1 LRVCDANGQGVFSS
15 RRPALAAVLA
25 LALPLAPSAALAQTS
40 AVIGRVIIPGSAINA
55 ETIVLPTSRLFHT
68 ESNDFFAEP
77 DGTIYVQTGDIPA
90 MWLRDSSAQSKP
102 YVRFAQAF
110 PKLKPLARAVIERN
124 AKNVLIDPYANA
136 FTAGYKVW
144 EEKWEVDS
152 LAYPVTLAYT
162 YWRRTGD
169 RAMFSPRLHWAFE
182 RTLQTYQCEQHHARC
197 SHYTTRFLPNGGQGA
212 ACAETGMIWSA
223 FRPSDDPVRY
233 CYNIPQEMFVVVAL
247 HELAEMATPV
257 FGDSKLAAGASRLA
271 DEINAGIER
280 HGTVLFPGLGE
291 VYAYEV
297 DGYGRFILMDDANLP
312 NLLAATYYGYS
323 AANDPIYLRTRRFVL
338 SSANPYFYNGKYA
351 TGLGSPH
358 TPTGWVWPLGL
369 IARGL
374 TAQTPFEAARVVSDI
389 AHSDLTDGLIH
400 ESFDPNDPSRFTRA
414 EFGWGNAL
422 YAELIFRS
430 CAGFDPDPLPAP
442 VQPSFGGDIA
452 RTPVI
457 VEPPEIWLNAE
468 NVYDEA
474 RSLLQE

>member
-1 LRVCDANGQGVFSS
+1 MLSS
-15 RRPALAAVLA
+15 RRPALAAVFA
-25 LALPLAPSAALAQTS
+25 LVLLLAPLT
-40 AVIGRVIIPGSAINA
+40 GFA
-55 ETIVLPTSRLFHT
+55 ETGPTVGHVVIQVSSINPQTIVIPTSRLFNT
-68 ESNDFFAEP
+68 QSTDFFAEP

-102 YVRFAQAF
+102 YVRFAAAF
-110 PKLKPLARAVIERN
+110 PKLKPLARDVIERN

-169 RAMFSPRLHWAFE
+169 RAMFTPRLHWAFE
-182 RTLQTYQCEQHHARC
+182 RTLQTYRCEQHHARC
-197 SHYTTRFLPNGGQGA
+197 SHYTTRFLPNGGRGA
-212 ACAETGMIWSA
+212 DCAETGMIWTA

-233 CYNIPQEMFVVVAL
+233 CYNIPQEMFAVVAL
-247 HELAEMATPV
+247 RELKEMATPV
-257 FGDSKLAAGASRLA
+257 FGDTKLAAEASSLA
-271 DEINAGIER
+271 DEINAGIDR
-280 HGTVLFPGLGE
+280 HGTVFYPGLGE

-323 AANDPIYLRTRRFVL
+323 AATDPIYLNTRRFVL
-338 SSANPYFYNGKYA
+338 SPANPYFYNGTYA

-374 TAQTPFEAARVVSDI
+374 TAQTPFEAARVVADI
-389 AHSDLTDGLIH
+389 AHSDLTDGRIH

-430 CAGFDPDPLPAP
+430 AAGLDPDPLPPP
-442 VQPSFGGDIA
+442 VQPVFGGEIE
-452 RTPVI
+452 RTPLI
-457 VEPPEIWLNAE
+457 VGPPDIWYNAE
-468 NVYDEA
+468 TIYNEA
-474 RSLLQE
+474 HSLLQE